1 MSHPLSRGFQPATS
15 SKQTSYGRF
24 SLTAEWAEQ
33 AVTVVAVSTAVLIV
47 AIVAVCMG
55 MA

>member
-15 SKQTSYGRF
+15 SKLTSYGRF

-33 AVTVVAVSTAVLIV
+33 IVTVVAVSTAVLIV